1 MMMRYDDRQGSRGS
15 RRQNSY
21 SSGRH
26 HDDEEETST
35 NLLDHYDN
43 RQMPQH
49 EKYHEHYQDYDDVE
63 EDASVLSFQ
72 RIRDE
77 RDYDRFSYARK
88 RSEGSHSHSSSSSPD
103 RRQNIRGGDR
113 SAGGGG
119 SYVDDYYY
127 DDDNRQSRSRKSYEE
142 SYSNSYGESS
152 ISYID
157 YNDSFNYDR
166 YESRGSKNQRR
177 HHYSDGGGEQRGSRS
192 RSYSPSAT
200 SNRMSAIGSTIR
212 THIPADGTTTS
223 TITFDYSGA
232 YSETSSR
239 QYDNQ
244 RKQPQQPF
252 VGHDGQLVE
261 HSKFRSSSGND
272 DIYSIASKP
281 HVITVPSPDNK
292 RQQHEQYMHKNSL
305 DTQHLTSYSGREHKA
320 VNVHEMGSRRKNLS
334 KRRSR
339 SYSTGSSHSRRNN
352 LDRKH
357 SGRSRSSGSNKRRS
371 SHDGRSVSK
380 ELKRGKSGESRHTQ
394 STKSSSRSS
403 KSRRSKDSSGS
414 RSSDRHKRRSGRS
427 RENERQTRGK
437 SMRALNSNG
446 SGSENTKSKISSISS
461 SSNKERR
468 QRDRR
473 RDMMTGRATKH
484 LLEDDDSHNLSHYS
498 RSSVRHDVDDEGYC
512 LHHPEIEL
520 MRLKS
525 DGFWSTVRK
534 KCPECIHEDCP
545 TLMGGGHD
553 HEDEQEEKNLDSSV
567 STRGLFQSSRL
578 FNLQSIMSPEEI
590 EEEEELNRLKRR
602 LAARAYH
609 FPGNTW
615 CEDWM
620 QCKCPTKIELSAC
633 SSKLTQDSFYLLHV
647 HKKI

>member
-1 MMMRYDDRQGSRGS
+1 MMRYDDRQGSSGS
-15 RRQNSY
+15 RRQKNSY
-21 SSGRH
+21 SSGRYH
-26 HDDEEETST
+26 DDDEEEAST
-35 NLLDHYDN
+35 NLLDH

-63 EDASVLSFQ
+63 DDASVLSFQ

-88 RSEGSHSHSSSSSPD
+88 RSEGSHSSSSPN

-119 SYVDDYYY
+119 SYDDEYYH
-127 DDDNRQSRSRKSYEE
+127 DDNRQPRSRKSYEE
-142 SYSNSYGESS
+142 SYSNGESS

-166 YESRGSKNQRR
+166 YESRGSKNPR
-177 HHYSDGGGEQRGSRS
+177 HYDDDGGKQRSSRS
-192 RSYSPSAT
+192 RSYSPSAMG
-200 SNRMSAIGSTIR
+200 NRMPAIGSTIR

-232 YSETSSR
+232 YSESSSR
-239 QYDNQ
+239 QC
-244 RKQPQQPF
+244 KQPQQPF

-261 HSKFRSSSGND
+261 HSKYRSSSGND
-272 DIYSIASKP
+272 DIYSITSKP

-292 RQQHEQYMHKNSL
+292 RQHEQYMHKNSL
-305 DTQHLTSYSGREHKA
+305 DTQHLTAYSGREHKA

-334 KRRSR
+334 KGRSR

-380 ELKRGKSGESRHTQ
+380 ELKRGKSGESRNTQ

-414 RSSDRHKRRSGRS
+414 RSSDRHKRRSSRS
-427 RENERQTRGK
+427 RENERQSRGK
-437 SMRALNSNG
+437 TMRTLNSNG
-446 SGSENTKSKISSISS
+446 SGRSEHTKSKISSSS
-461 SSNKERR
+461 SSNRERR

-484 LLEDDDSHNLSHYS
+484 LLEDDDSHTMSHYS

-520 MRLKS
+520 MRLRS

-534 KCPECIHEDCP
+534 KCPECINEDCP
-545 TLMGGGHD
+545 TLMGEGRD
-553 HEDEQEEKNLDSSV
+553 HEDEKEERNLDSSV
-567 STRGLFQSSRL
+567 SSRGLFQSSRL

-620 QCKCPTKIELSAC
+620 QYLSNTH
-633 SSKLTQDSFYLLHV
+633 SVLGLFFHQ
-647 HKKI
+647 